1 MAKNYFTSHFVHQWK
16 YPSASAVIKI
26 SDYLTVTI
34 LARTSTFYFY
44 KSTYKFFSYNWLIFT
59 NNYIIYICKNNV
71 SNSFHFLLSKTQNPL
86 LTHPA
91 MTMQPSWSTMST
103 SSGEGGEQKRCWNI
117 CKMDSTVFGV
127 SFRETAR
134 WLSVRMVFVEIRFDS
149 LAIKI

>member
-59 NNYIIYICKNNV
+59 NNYIIYIYVKIM
-71 SNSFHFLLSKTQNPL
+71 SAIL
-86 LTHPA
+86 
-91 MTMQPSWSTMST
+91 ST
-103 SSGEGGEQKRCWNI
+103 SCYAKLKTLYSHIQPWPCNLAGP
-117 CKMDSTVFGV
+117 
-127 SFRETAR
+127 R
-134 WLSVRMVFVEIRFDS
+134 WAHQVGKVANRNAAEISAKWTPLS
-149 LAIKI
+149 LACPSGKLPGGSVSEWCLLRSDSIP